1 MQSNDNGNDFGDERS
16 DQDTAKRPD
25 LQALEFSIGAS
36 RGCRPRCRGRIWT
49 RPEAEVLLGEGADVV
64 APWRSAIPNPD
75 RPKRV
80 SNPAW
85 EPTRPPFTIEE
96 LRARGLGKRLA
107 ENMGRK
113 KGFVL

>member
-1 MQSNDNGNDFGDERS
+1 MKTVLDRFFVSHWARNQEPHCARS
-16 DQDTAKRPD
+16 DDKYA
-25 LQALEFSIGAS
+25 E
-36 RGCRPRCRGRIWT
+36 
-49 RPEAEVLLGEGADVV
+49 EAEVLLGEGADVV